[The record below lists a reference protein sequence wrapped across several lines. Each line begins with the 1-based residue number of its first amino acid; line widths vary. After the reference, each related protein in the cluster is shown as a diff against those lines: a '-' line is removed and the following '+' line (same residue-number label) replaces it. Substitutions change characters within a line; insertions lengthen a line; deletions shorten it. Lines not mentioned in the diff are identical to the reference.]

1 MDWEEYLKNELEY
14 YDQHPEE
21 DDCIIE
27 AHTNDAVSYTHLT
40 LPTIY
45 SV

>member
-27 AHTNDAVSYTHLT
+27 AHTNDVPCIEDCYMD
-40 LPTIY
+40 
-45 SV
+45 

>member
-27 AHTNDAVSYTHLT
+27 AHTNDCAMIEVCYMD
-40 LPTIY
+40 
-45 SV
+45 